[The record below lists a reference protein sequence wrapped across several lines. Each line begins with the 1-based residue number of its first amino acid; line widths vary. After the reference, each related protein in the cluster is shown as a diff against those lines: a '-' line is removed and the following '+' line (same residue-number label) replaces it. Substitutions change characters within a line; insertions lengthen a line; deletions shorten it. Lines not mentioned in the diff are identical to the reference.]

1 VIRNIGLCPL
11 FIKLR
16 HKREGTQMANPKRIE
31 LKTFSS
37 GIALV
42 LACRLLNARHFA
54 EEEA

>member
-1 VIRNIGLCPL
+1 
-11 FIKLR
+11 
-16 HKREGTQMANPKRIE
+16 MANPKRIE
-31 LKTFSS
+31 IKTFSS